1 MSVSRYNGDT
11 PRGLE
16 VFAMKKNAMNPHRL
30 AVLAMMTAVVFAVN
44 FPRIIIPLPTGETSF
59 TLANIACV
67 LSGMLLGPLGGL
79 ASGLGSALYDLTNP
93 IFAPECWLTFL
104 TKGAMGLAAGLVFC
118 TPEQRETA
126 SYRRCLASSLV
137 GCLTYYL
144 LYFSKSLFYDNMLVG
159 GLPFAAAAL
168 LLPLKIP
175 ASLFNAAA
183 AIAAAYAGA
192 GIYALTIN
200 PVFSSLM
207 LFVINYRQNPLSV
220 HLKPGKAAI
229 GKVFSFSAYQFSFQ
243 LLNYF
248 SRNLDKLLMGRYMS
262 LSQLGYYDKS
272 YRLMMLPLQNIAY
285 VVSPVMHPIFSE
297 MQNDLRKLADSYRK
311 VVRLL
316 ALIGLPLSV
325 VLWFTAQELVL
336 IIFGDQWQPS
346 VPVFRILALSV
357 GIQIVM
363 STSGSIF
370 QAANATRM
378 LFFCGLFSAALNTAA
393 ICTGIFAFGTTQA
406 VAWCICISFAINF
419 IQCYHALFCLTLRT
433 GWGAFW
439 RSFLSPLLL
448 SALVCLPLAAVEW
461 LLPPMP
467 MLVSLAAKGAAALA
481 VWLLYIQLSGEYDL
495 KGTALRLLSRK
506 NR

>member
-1 MSVSRYNGDT
+1 MTENDN
-11 PRGLE
+11 
-16 VFAMKKNAMNPHRL
+16 KQPHTVGRQ
-30 AVLAMMTAVVFAVN
+30 
-44 FPRIIIPLPTGETSF
+44 
-59 TLANIACV
+59 
-67 LSGMLLGPLGGL
+67 L
-79 ASGLGSALYDLTNP
+79 ASGVFYTSIAKYAGIVVTLVVSGV
-93 IFAPECWLTFL
+93 
-104 TKGAMGLAAGLVFC
+104 LARLF
-118 TPEQRETA
+118 TPEEFGVVNIATVVIAFFAIFSDLGIGPAVIQHKNLDKRDLGGIFSLTLWSGAVMALLFFAA
-126 SYRRCLASSLV
+126 SGLIAS
-137 GCLTYYL
+137 
-144 LYFSKSLFYDNMLVG
+144 FYDDSAELRNILRI
-159 GLPFAAAAL
+159 LSANLFFAAANIVPNGL
-168 LLPLKIP
+168 ILKEKR
-175 ASLFNAAA
+175 FRFAA
-183 AIAAAYAGA
+183 
-192 GIYALTIN
+192 
-200 PVFSSLM
+200 VRS
-207 LFVINYRQNPLSV
+207 LSV
-220 HLKPGKAAI
+220 QVVGGGGGPTPPPRPGGGLGGAEKNRIFRQGGGVGKKNPQTQYGDPKTGKAAV

-481 VWLLYIQLSGEYDL
+481 VWLLYIQFSGEYDL